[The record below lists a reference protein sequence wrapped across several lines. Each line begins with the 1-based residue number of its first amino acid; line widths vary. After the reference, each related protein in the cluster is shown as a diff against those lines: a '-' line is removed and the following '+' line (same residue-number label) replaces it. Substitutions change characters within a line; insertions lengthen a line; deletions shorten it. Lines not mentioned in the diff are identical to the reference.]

1 MYSQII
7 SIIKKVLGKGSHSL
21 HEPYFCGNEWRYVK
35 KTLDDNYVSSIGSFV
50 NKFEDQIKKFT
61 KAKYV
66 IPVVN
71 GTEALHLSLVVCGVN
86 NNDEVLV
93 PTITFVGTA
102 NAIVYSGAT
111 PHFIDSEFETLG
123 IDPLKL
129 EKYLEKITIK
139 KGKFYF
145 NKKTKR
151 RIKAIMP
158 VHIFGNICKIDKILK
173 IAKKYNLIVIEDA
186 AEALG
191 SFFKN
196 KHAGTFGLVG
206 CFSFNGNKILTTG
219 GGGAIIT
226 NNKLLA
232 KKIKHLSTTAKIDHR
247 WEYIHDAVGYNFR
260 MPNLNAALGSAQIEN
275 LNKFLRSKRR
285 LFLKYRKELSKV
297 NDIRLIGNPQFSKSN
312 NWLNTIFIK
321 NSSIKKRNKL
331 LSLAQKNKIFL
342 RPVWKPLHQL
352 KHFKYIPKM
361 NLENAERIYIS
372 CINLPSSAHFCLKN
386 QLTKIKT

>member
-1 MYSQII
+1 MPLAKD
-7 SIIKKVLGKGSHSL
+7 IIKSIRKVVGKQKHHL
-21 HEPYFCGNEWRYVK
+21 HEPLFFGNEIKYLKKTITTNLVSSMGPFVK
-35 KTLDDNYVSSIGSFV
+35 K
-50 NKFEDQIKKFT
+50 FENQITKFT
-61 KAKYV
+61 RSKYT
-66 IPVVN
+66 ISVVN
-71 GTEALHLSLVVCGVN
+71 GTEALHLSLVACGVK

-102 NAIVYSGAT
+102 NAIVYSGAI
-111 PHFIDSEFETLG
+111 PHFVDSEFETLG

-151 RIKAIMP
+151 KIRAIIP
-158 VHIFGNICKIDKILK
+158 VHVFGNICQIDRILK
-173 IAKKYNLIVIEDA
+173 IAKKYNLLVIEDA

-206 CFSFNGNKILTTG
+206 CFSFNGNKIMTTG

-232 KKIKHLSTTAKIDHR
+232 KKIKHLSTTAKIEHS

-275 LNKFLRSKRR
+275 LNKFLKSKRK
-285 LFLKYRKELSKV
+285 LFLRYSKEFLKV
-297 NDIRLIGNPQFSKSN
+297 NNVRLIKNPEFSKSN

-321 NSSIKKRNKL
+321 NSSIKKRNKV
-331 LSLAQKNKIFL
+331 LSLAQKNQIFL
-342 RPVWKPLHQL
+342 RPAWKPLHTL
-352 KHFKYIPKM
+352 KHLNNMPRM
-361 NLENAERIYIS
+361 NLNAAIKIYKS
-372 CINLPSSAHFCLKN
+372 CINLPSSASYFDIRK
-386 QLTKIKT
+386 

>member
-1 MYSQII
+1 MHTKIVNI
-7 SIIKKVLGKGSHSL
+7 VKKILGKGRHPL
-21 HEPYFCGNEWRYVK
+21 HEPYFCGNEWNYVK
-35 KTLDDNYVSSIGSFV
+35 KTLDENYVSSIGSFV

-61 KAKYV
+61 KSKYV

-71 GTEALHLSLVVCGVN
+71 GTEALHLSLVACGVKS
-86 NNDEVLV
+86 NDEVLV

-102 NAIVYSGAT
+102 NSIIYSGAI

-129 EKYLEKITIK
+129 EKYLKKITIK

-158 VHIFGNICKIDKILK
+158 VHVFGNICKIDKILK
-173 IAKKYNLIVIEDA
+173 IAKKYKLVVIEDA

-226 NNKLLA
+226 NSKLLG
-232 KKIKHLSTTAKIDHR
+232 KKIKHLSTTAKINHR
-247 WEYIHDAVGYNFR
+247 WEYIHDAIGYNFR
-260 MPNLNAALGSAQIEN
+260 MPNINAALGSAQIEN
-275 LNKFLRSKRR
+275 LNKFLISKRK
-285 LFLKYRKELSKV
+285 LFLKYCKGFSKV
-297 NDIRLIGNPQFSKSN
+297 NDVRLIKNPEFSKSN

-321 NSSIKKRNKL
+321 DSSIKKRNKV
-331 LSLAQKNKIFL
+331 LSFGQKNRIFL
-342 RPVWKPLHQL
+342 RPVWKPLHTL
-352 KHFKYIPKM
+352 KHLNKMPKM
-361 NLENAERIYIS
+361 NLDAAKKIYES
-372 CINLPSSAHFCLKN
+372 CINLPSSASYFDSK
-386 QLTKIKT
+386 K

>member
-1 MYSQII
+1 MHTQIVNI
-7 SIIKKVLGKGSHSL
+7 VKKILGKGRHSL
-21 HEPYFCGNEWRYVK
+21 HEPYFCGNEWNYVK
-35 KTLDDNYVSSIGSFV
+35 KTLDENYVSSIGTFV

-61 KAKYV
+61 KSKYA
-66 IPVVN
+66 ISVVN
-71 GTEALHLSLVVCGVN
+71 GTEALHLSLVACGVKS
-86 NNDEVLV
+86 NDEVLV

-102 NAIVYSGAT
+102 NSIIYSGAT

-158 VHIFGNICKIDKILK
+158 VHIFGNICQIDKILK
-173 IAKKYNLIVIEDA
+173 IAKKYQLVVIEDA

-196 KHAGTFGLVG
+196 KHAGTFGSVG

-226 NNKLLA
+226 NNRLLA
-232 KKIKHLSTTAKIDHR
+232 KKLKHLSTTAKINHR
-247 WEYIHDAVGYNFR
+247 WEYIHDEVGYNFR

-275 LNKFLRSKRR
+275 LKKFLSSKKK
-285 LFLKYRKELSKV
+285 LFLKYCKEFLKV
-297 NDIRLIGNPQFSKSN
+297 NNVRLIKNPDFSKSN

-321 NSSIKKRNKL
+321 NSSLKKRNKV
-331 LSLAQKNKIFL
+331 LSLAQKNQIFL
-342 RPVWKPLHQL
+342 RPIWKPLHTL
-352 KHFKYIPKM
+352 KHLNKMPRM
-361 NLENAERIYIS
+361 NLDAAIKIYKS
-372 CINLPSSAHFCLKN
+372 CINLPSSASYFDIRK
-386 QLTKIKT
+386 

>member
-1 MYSQII
+1 MPLEND
-7 SIIKKVLGKGSHSL
+7 IIKSITKVVGKQKHHL
-21 HEPYFCGNEWRYVK
+21 HEPFFCGNEIKYLKKTIITNLVSTVGPFVK
-35 KTLDDNYVSSIGSFV
+35 K
-50 NKFEDQIKKFT
+50 FENQITKFT
-61 KAKYV
+61 KSKYA
-66 IPVVN
+66 ISVVN
-71 GTEALHLSLVVCGVN
+71 GTEALHLSLVACGVK

-111 PHFIDSEFETLG
+111 PHFVDSEFQTLG
-123 IDPLKL
+123 IDALKL
-129 EKYLEKITIK
+129 EKYLEKTTIK

-151 RIKAIMP
+151 KIKAIIP
-158 VHIFGNICKIDKILK
+158 VHVFGNICKIDGILK
-173 IAKKYNLIVIEDA
+173 IAKKYNLVVIEDA

-206 CFSFNGNKILTTG
+206 CFSFNGNKIITTG

-232 KKIKHLSTTAKIDHR
+232 KKIKHLSTTAKINHR
-247 WEYIHDAVGYNFR
+247 WEYIHNEVGYNFR

-275 LNKFLRSKRR
+275 LNNFLRSKRK
-285 LFLKYRKELSKV
+285 LFLRYCKEFLKV
-297 NDIRLIGNPQFSKSN
+297 NDVRLIMNPEFSKSN

-321 NSSIKKRNKL
+321 NSSLKKRNKV
-331 LSLAQKNKIFL
+331 LSLAQKNQIFL
-342 RPVWKPLHQL
+342 RPVWKPLHTL
-352 KHFKYIPKM
+352 KHLNKMPRM
-361 NLENAERIYIS
+361 NLDMAIKIYKS
-372 CINLPSSAHFCLKN
+372 CINLPSSASYFDTRK
-386 QLTKIKT
+386 

>member
-1 MYSQII
+1 MSLPDD
-7 SIIKKVLGKGSHSL
+7 IIKSIRKVVGKKKQHL
-21 HEPYFCGNEWRYVK
+21 HEPLFCGNEIKYLK
-35 KTLDDNYVSSIGSFV
+35 KTITSNLVSSVGPFV
-50 NKFEDQIKKFT
+50 KKFEDQIKKFT
-61 KAKYV
+61 KSKYA
-66 IPVVN
+66 ISVVN
-71 GTEALHLSLVVCGVN
+71 GTEALHLSLVACGVE

-93 PTITFVGTA
+93 PSITFAGSA

-111 PHFIDSEFETLG
+111 PHFVDSEFESLG

-129 EKYLEKITIK
+129 EKYLEKITVK

-151 RIKAIMP
+151 RIKAIIP

-173 IAKKYNLIVIEDA
+173 IAKKYKLVVIEDA

-206 CFSFNGNKILTTG
+206 CFSFNGNKIMTTG

-232 KKIKHLSTTAKIDHR
+232 KKIKHLSTTAKIEHR

-275 LNKFLRSKRR
+275 LNKFLKSKRK
-285 LFLKYRKELSKV
+285 LFLRYSKQFLKV
-297 NDIRLIGNPQFSKSN
+297 NNVRLIKNPEFSKSN

-321 NSSIKKRNKL
+321 NSSIKKRNKV
-331 LSLAQKNKIFL
+331 LSLAQKNQIFL
-342 RPVWKPLHQL
+342 RPAWKPLHTL
-352 KHFKYIPKM
+352 KHLNNMPRM
-361 NLENAERIYIS
+361 NLDAAIKIYKS
-372 CINLPSSAHFCLKN
+372 CINLPSSASYFDNRK
-386 QLTKIKT
+386 

>member
-1 MYSQII
+1 MPLPNH
-7 SIIKKVLGKGSHSL
+7 IIKSITKVVGKKKHHL
-21 HEPYFCGNEWRYVK
+21 HEPLFCGNEIKYLKKTITTNLVSSVGPFVK
-35 KTLDDNYVSSIGSFV
+35 K
-50 NKFEDQIKKFT
+50 FENQIT
-61 KAKYV
+61 KLTKSKYT
-66 IPVVN
+66 ISVVN
-71 GTEALHLSLVVCGVN
+71 GTEALHLSLVACGVN

-93 PTITFVGTA
+93 PTVTFVGTA
-102 NAIVYSGAT
+102 NAILYSGAI
-111 PHFIDSEFETLG
+111 PHFVDSEFETLG

-151 RIKAIMP
+151 KIKAIMP
-158 VHIFGNICKIDKILK
+158 VHVFGNICQIDKILK
-173 IAKKYNLIVIEDA
+173 IAKKYNLVVIEDA

-232 KKIKHLSTTAKIDHR
+232 KKIKHLSTTAKINHR
-247 WEYIHDAVGYNFR
+247 WEYIHDEVGYNFR

-275 LNKFLRSKRR
+275 LNKFLRLKKK
-285 LFLKYRKELSKV
+285 LFLRYYKEFSKINKV
-297 NDIRLIGNPQFSKSN
+297 RLIKNPHFSKSN

-321 NSSIKKRNKL
+321 NSSIKKRNKV
-331 LSLAQKNKIFL
+331 LSFAQKNKIFL
-342 RPVWKPLHQL
+342 RPVWKPLHTL
-352 KHFKYIPKM
+352 KHFNKM
-361 NLENAERIYIS
+361 PRMKLDVATKIYKS
-372 CINLPSSAHFCLKN
+372 CINLPSSASYFD
-386 QLTKIKT
+386 IKK

>member
-1 MYSQII
+1 MHIQII
-7 SIIKKVLGKGSHSL
+7 NIVKKILGKGRHSL
-21 HEPYFCGNEWRYVK
+21 HEPYFCGNEWNYVK
-35 KTLDDNYVSSIGSFV
+35 KTLDENYVSSIGSFV

-61 KAKYV
+61 KSKYA

-71 GTEALHLSLVVCGVN
+71 GTEALHLSLVACGVKS
-86 NNDEVLV
+86 NDEVLV

-102 NAIVYSGAT
+102 NAIVYSGAI
-111 PHFIDSEFETLG
+111 PHFVDSELETLG

-158 VHIFGNICKIDKILK
+158 VHIFGNICQIDKILK
-173 IAKKYNLIVIEDA
+173 IAKKYKLVVIEDA

-232 KKIKHLSTTAKIDHR
+232 KKLKHLSTTAKINHR
-247 WEYIHDAVGYNFR
+247 WEYIHDEVGYNSR

-275 LNKFLRSKRR
+275 LKKFLSSKKK
-285 LFLKYRKELSKV
+285 LFLRYYEEFSKLNEV
-297 NDIRLIGNPQFSKSN
+297 RLIQNPKLSSSN

-321 NSSIKKRNKL
+321 NSSIKKRDKVLN
-331 LSLAQKNKIFL
+331 LAHKNQIYL
-342 RPVWKPLHQL
+342 RPVWTPLHQL
-352 KHFKYIPKM
+352 KHFRFMPKM
-361 NLENAERIYIS
+361 NLENAKKIYIS
-372 CINLPSSAHFCLKN
+372 CLNLPSSSHYFINEKL
-386 QLTKIKT
+386 

>member
-1 MYSQII
+1 M
-7 SIIKKVLGKGSHSL
+7 
-21 HEPYFCGNEWRYVK
+21 
-35 KTLDDNYVSSIGSFV
+35 
-50 NKFEDQIKKFT
+50 
-61 KAKYV
+61 
-66 IPVVN
+66 
-71 GTEALHLSLVVCGVN
+71 HLSLVACGIK

-93 PTITFVGTA
+93 PTITFSGTA
-102 NAIVYSGAT
+102 NSIVYSGAI

-129 EKYLEKITIK
+129 EKYLKKITIK
-139 KGKFYF
+139 IGKFYF

-158 VHIFGNICKIDKILK
+158 VHVFGNICQIDKILK
-173 IAKKYNLIVIEDA
+173 IAKKYKLVVIEDA

-226 NNKLLA
+226 NSRLLA
-232 KKIKHLSTTAKIDHR
+232 KKIKHLSTTAKINHR

-275 LNKFLRSKRR
+275 LNKFLRSKRK
-285 LFLKYRKELSKV
+285 LFLKYCKEFSKV
-297 NDIRLIGNPQFSKSN
+297 NDVKLIKNPEFSKSN

-331 LSLAQKNKIFL
+331 LSLAEKNLIFL
-342 RPVWKPLHQL
+342 RPVWKPLHTL
-352 KHFKYIPKM
+352 KHLNKMPRM
-361 NLENAERIYIS
+361 NLDGAMKIYKS
-372 CINLPSSAHFCLKN
+372 CINLPSSASYF
-386 QLTKIKT
+386 I

>member
-1 MYSQII
+1 MPLAND
-7 SIIKKVLGKGSHSL
+7 IIKSIRKVVGKQKHHL
-21 HEPYFCGNEWRYVK
+21 HEPLFFGNEIKYLK
-35 KTLDDNYVSSIGSFV
+35 KTIITNLVSSIGPFV
-50 NKFEDQIKKFT
+50 KKFEDQIKKFT
-61 KAKYV
+61 KSKYA
-66 IPVVN
+66 ISVVN
-71 GTEALHLSLVVCGVN
+71 GTEALHLSLVACGVK
-86 NNDEVLV
+86 NDDEILV

-102 NAIVYSGAT
+102 NAIVYSGAI
-111 PHFIDSEFETLG
+111 PHFVDSEFETLG

-151 RIKAIMP
+151 KIKAIIP
-158 VHIFGNICKIDKILK
+158 VHVFGNICKIDKILK
-173 IAKKYNLIVIEDA
+173 IAKKFNLVVIEDA

-206 CFSFNGNKILTTG
+206 CFSFNGNKIMTTG

-232 KKIKHLSTTAKIDHR
+232 KKIKHLSTTAKINHR
-247 WEYIHDAVGYNFR
+247 WEYIHDEVGYNFR

-275 LNKFLRSKRR
+275 LNKFLRSKRK
-285 LFLKYRKELSKV
+285 LFLRYRKEFLKV
-297 NDIRLIGNPQFSKSN
+297 NDVRLIKNPEFSKSN

-321 NSSIKKRNKL
+321 NSSIKKRNKV
-331 LSLAQKNKIFL
+331 LSLAQKNQIFL
-342 RPVWKPLHQL
+342 RPVWKPLHTL
-352 KHFKYIPKM
+352 KHLNSMPRM
-361 NLENAERIYIS
+361 NLDAAIKIYKS
-372 CINLPSSAHFCLKN
+372 CINLPSSASYFNIRK
-386 QLTKIKT
+386 

>member
-1 MYSQII
+1 MYIQII
-7 SIIKKVLGKGSHSL
+7 NTVKKILGKGSHSL
-21 HEPYFCGNEWRYVK
+21 HEPYFCGNEWKYVK
-35 KTLDDNYVSSIGSFV
+35 KTLDENYVSSIGSFV

-61 KAKYV
+61 KSKYA

-71 GTEALHLSLVVCGVN
+71 GTEALHLSLVACGVKS
-86 NNDEVLV
+86 NDEVLV

-102 NAIVYSGAT
+102 NAVVYSGAI
-111 PHFIDSEFETLG
+111 PHFVDSELETLG

-158 VHIFGNICKIDKILK
+158 VHVFGNICKIDKILK
-173 IAKKYNLIVIEDA
+173 IAKKYKLVVIEDA

-191 SFFKN
+191 SFYKN

-226 NNKLLA
+226 NSKLLA
-232 KKIKHLSTTAKIDHR
+232 KKMKHLSTTAKINHR
-247 WEYIHDAVGYNFR
+247 WEYIHDTIGYNFR
-260 MPNLNAALGSAQIEN
+260 MPNINAALGSAQIEN
-275 LNKFLRSKRR
+275 LNKFLISKRK
-285 LFLKYRKELSKV
+285 LFLKYCKDFSKV
-297 NDIRLIGNPQFSKSN
+297 NDVRLIKNPEFSKSN

-321 NSSIKKRNKL
+321 NSSIKKRNKVL
-331 LSLAQKNKIFL
+331 NLGQKNRIFL
-342 RPVWKPLHQL
+342 RPVWKPLHTL
-352 KHFKYIPKM
+352 KHLNKMPKM
-361 NLENAERIYIS
+361 NLDAAKKIYES
-372 CINLPSSAHFCLKN
+372 CINLPSSASYFDSK
-386 QLTKIKT
+386 K

>member
-1 MYSQII
+1 MPLPNDII
-7 SIIKKVLGKGSHSL
+7 KSIIKVVGKKKHHL
-21 HEPYFCGNEWRYVK
+21 HEPLFCGNEIKYLK
-35 KTLDDNYVSSIGSFV
+35 KTIITNFVSSVGPFV
-50 NKFEDQIKKFT
+50 KKFEDQITKFT
-61 KAKYV
+61 KSKYT
-66 IPVVN
+66 ISAVN
-71 GTEALHLSLVVCGVN
+71 GTEALHLSLVACGVK

-93 PTITFVGTA
+93 PTITFAGTA
-102 NAIVYSGAT
+102 NAIVYSGAI
-111 PHFIDSEFETLG
+111 PHFVDSEIETLG

-151 RIKAIMP
+151 KIKAIMP
-158 VHIFGNICKIDKILK
+158 VHVFGNICQIDKILK
-173 IAKKYNLIVIEDA
+173 VAKKYNLIVIEDA

-196 KHAGTFGLVG
+196 RHAGTFGLVG

-232 KKIKHLSTTAKIDHR
+232 KKIKHLSTTAKINHR
-247 WEYIHDAVGYNFR
+247 WEYIHDAVAYNFR

-275 LNKFLRSKRR
+275 LNRFLRSKKK
-285 LFLKYRKELSKV
+285 LFLRYRKEFSKV
-297 NDIRLIGNPQFSKSN
+297 INVRLIKNPEFSKSN

-321 NSSIKKRNKL
+321 SSSITIRNKV
-331 LSLAQKNKIFL
+331 LSLAQKNRIYL
-342 RPVWKPLHQL
+342 RPVWKPLHTL
-352 KHFKYIPKM
+352 KHFNKMPRM
-361 NLENAERIYIS
+361 NLDTAIKIYES
-372 CINLPSSAHFCLKN
+372 CINLPSSASYFV
-386 QLTKIKT
+386 TK

>member
-1 MYSQII
+1 MYTQIVNI
-7 SIIKKVLGKGSHSL
+7 VKKILGKGRHSL
-21 HEPYFCGNEWRYVK
+21 HEPYFCGNEWNYVK
-35 KTLDDNYVSSIGSFV
+35 KTLDENYVSSIGSFV
-50 NKFEDQIKKFT
+50 NKFEDQIRKFT
-61 KAKYV
+61 KSKYA
-66 IPVVN
+66 IPLVN
-71 GTEALHLSLVVCGVN
+71 GTEALHLSLVACGVKS
-86 NNDEVLV
+86 NDEVLV

-102 NAIVYSGAT
+102 NSIIYSGAT

-158 VHIFGNICKIDKILK
+158 VHIFGNICQIDKILK
-173 IAKKYNLIVIEDA
+173 IAKKYKLVVIEDA

-226 NNKLLA
+226 DNKLLA
-232 KKIKHLSTTAKIDHR
+232 KKIRHISTTAKINHR
-247 WEYIHDAVGYNFR
+247 WEYIHDTVGYNFR
-260 MPNLNAALGSAQIEN
+260 MPNINAALGSAQIEN
-275 LNKFLRSKRR
+275 LNKFLTSKRK
-285 LFLKYRKELSKV
+285 LFFKYCKEFSKV
-297 NDIRLIGNPQFSKSN
+297 NDVRLVKNPEFSKSN

-321 NSSIKKRNKL
+321 NSSIKKRNKV
-331 LSLAQKNKIFL
+331 LSFGKKNQIFL
-342 RPVWKPLHQL
+342 RPVWKPLHTL
-352 KHFKYIPKM
+352 KHLKKMPKM
-361 NLENAERIYIS
+361 NLDAAKKIYES
-372 CINLPSSAHFCLKN
+372 CINLPSSASYFYSK
-386 QLTKIKT
+386 K

>member
-1 MYSQII
+1 MFLAND
-7 SIIKKVLGKGSHSL
+7 IIKSITKVVGKKKHHL
-21 HEPYFCGNEWRYVK
+21 HEPLFLGNEIKYLK
-35 KTLDDNYVSSIGSFV
+35 KTIATNLVSSVGPFV
-50 NKFEDQIKKFT
+50 KKFEDQITKFT
-61 KAKYV
+61 KSKYA
-66 IPVVN
+66 ISVVN
-71 GTEALHLSLVVCGVN
+71 GTEALHLSLVACGIK

-93 PTITFVGTA
+93 PTITFSGTA
-102 NAIVYSGAT
+102 NSIVYSGAI

-129 EKYLEKITIK
+129 EKYLKKITIK
-139 KGKFYF
+139 IGKFYF

-158 VHIFGNICKIDKILK
+158 VHVFGNICQIDKILK
-173 IAKKYNLIVIEDA
+173 IAKKYKLVVIEDA

-226 NNKLLA
+226 SSRLLA
-232 KKIKHLSTTAKIDHR
+232 KKIKHLSTTAKINHR

-260 MPNLNAALGSAQIEN
+260 MPNLNAALGSAQLQN
-275 LNKFLRSKRR
+275 LNKFLRSKRK
-285 LFLKYRKELSKV
+285 LFLKYCKEFSKV
-297 NDIRLIGNPQFSKSN
+297 NDVKLIKNPEFCKSN

-331 LSLAQKNKIFL
+331 LSLAEKNLIFL
-342 RPVWKPLHQL
+342 RPVWKPLHTL
-352 KHFKYIPKM
+352 KHFNKMPRM
-361 NLENAERIYIS
+361 NLDGAMKIYKS
-372 CINLPSSAHFCLKN
+372 CINLPSSASYF
-386 QLTKIKT
+386 I

>member
-1 MYSQII
+1 MSLPDN
-7 SIIKKVLGKGSHSL
+7 IIKSIRNVVGKEKHHL
-21 HEPYFCGNEWRYVK
+21 HEPLFFGNEIKYLK
-35 KTLDDNYVSSIGSFV
+35 KTITTNLVSSVGPFV
-50 NKFEDQIKKFT
+50 KKFEDQIKKFT
-61 KAKYV
+61 KSKYA
-66 IPVVN
+66 ISVVN
-71 GTEALHLSLVVCGVN
+71 GTEALHLSLVACGVK

-93 PTITFVGTA
+93 PTITFAGTA
-102 NAIVYSGAT
+102 NAIVYSGAI
-111 PHFIDSEFETLG
+111 PHFVDSEFETLG

-151 RIKAIMP
+151 KIKAILP
-158 VHIFGNICKIDKILK
+158 VHVFGNICKIDKILK
-173 IAKKYNLIVIEDA
+173 IANKYNLVVIEDA

-219 GGGAIIT
+219 GGGAITT

-232 KKIKHLSTTAKIDHR
+232 KKIKHLSTTAKINHR

-275 LNKFLRSKRR
+275 LNRFLISKRKLFLR
-285 LFLKYRKELSKV
+285 YCKEFSRV
-297 NDIRLIGNPQFSKSN
+297 NDVRIIKNPEFSKSKN
-312 NWLNTIFIK
+312 LLNTIFIK
-321 NSSIKKRNKL
+321 NSSIKKRNKV

-342 RPVWKPLHQL
+342 RPVWKPLHTL
-352 KHFKYIPKM
+352 RHFNKMPRM
-361 NLENAERIYIS
+361 NLDAAIKIYKS
-372 CINLPSSAHFCLKN
+372 CINLPSSASYFD
-386 QLTKIKT
+386 IKK